1 MSLRVYLG
9 KIAMSSSFLP
19 VAIGILERGFIGS
32 FVVMAIYLASRVMKF
47 DDFSIEGTFGLGGA
61 VVAWAIL
68 HNTDPWLALIFG
80 IISGGISGFITGIL
94 HTKLGLNKLI
104 SGIVVTTMLFSISI
118 NIGSANVGLGNAKTI
133 FTFAQN
139 FSFGTLIILTIL
151 SFLVSFFFIWYMKTE
166 NGFILRSTGINEQFV
181 TSLGKS
187 VPFYITLSLIIANSL
202 SALAGGVFVQYS
214 GFFSAFGNV
223 GTLIAALAGC
233 MIAELVA
240 GNMFLMAI
248 LGSII
253 YQLIIAITIELQ
265 VEPSWQKLITG
276 LLIVVI
282 LVVKKI
288 ESKKTKGA
296 NT

>member
-1 MSLRVYLG
+1 
-9 KIAMSSSFLP
+9 MSSSLLP

-61 VVAWAIL
+61 IVAWAIL
-68 HNTDPWLALIFG
+68 HDTNPWIALILA
-80 IISGGISGFITGIL
+80 IISGGISGCITGLL

-118 NIGSANVGLGNAKTI
+118 NIGTANVALGNAKTI
-133 FTFAQN
+133 FTTAQEYP
-139 FSFGTLIILTIL
+139 FGTLILLALIT
-151 SFLVSFFFIWYMKTE
+151 FFIAYIFIWYMKTE
-166 NGFILRSTGINEQFV
+166 NGFILRSTGVNEQFV

-187 VPFYITLSLIIANSL
+187 VPFYITLSLIMANSL
-202 SALAGGVFVQYS
+202 SALAGGIFVQYS

-240 GNMFLMAI
+240 ANMFLMAI

-282 LVVKKI
+282 LVVKKMENI
-288 ESKKTKGA
+288 KGA
-296 NT
+296 KTV

>member
-1 MSLRVYLG
+1 
-9 KIAMSSSFLP
+9 MSSSFLP
-19 VAIGILERGFIGS
+19 VIFGILERGFIGS
-32 FVVMAIYLASRVMKF
+32 LVVMAIYLASRVMKF

-61 VVAWAIL
+61 IVAWSIL
-68 HNTDPWLALIFG
+68 HDTNPWIALILA
-80 IISGGISGFITGIL
+80 IVSGGISGCITGLL

-118 NIGSANVGLGNAKTI
+118 NIGSANVALGNAKTI
-133 FTFAQN
+133 FSFAQEY
-139 FSFGTLIILTIL
+139 SFGSLIILAFIT
-151 SFLVSFFFIWYMKTE
+151 FLIAFIFIWYMKTE
-166 NGFILRSTGINEQFV
+166 NGFILKSTGVNEQFV

-187 VPFYITLSLIIANSL
+187 VSFYITLSLIMANSL
-202 SALAGGVFVQYS
+202 SALAGGIFVQYS

-233 MIAELVA
+233 MIAELIA
-240 GNMFLMAI
+240 ANMFLMAI
-248 LGSII
+248 VGSII

-288 ESKKTKGA
+288 ESFKGA
-296 NT
+296 AKV

>member
-1 MSLRVYLG
+1 
-9 KIAMSSSFLP
+9 MSSSFLP
-19 VAIGILERGFIGS
+19 VIFGILERGFIGS
-32 FVVMAIYLASRVMKF
+32 LVVMAIYLASRVMKF

-61 VVAWAIL
+61 IVAWSIL
-68 HNTDPWLALIFG
+68 HDTNPWIALILA
-80 IISGGISGFITGIL
+80 IVSGGISGCITGLL

-118 NIGSANVGLGNAKTI
+118 NIGSANVALGNAKTI
-133 FTFAQN
+133 FSFAQEY
-139 FSFGTLIILTIL
+139 SFGSLIILAFITFLI
-151 SFLVSFFFIWYMKTE
+151 SFIFIWYMKTE
-166 NGFILRSTGINEQFV
+166 NGFILKSTGVNEQFV

-187 VPFYITLSLIIANSL
+187 VSFYITLSLIMANSL
-202 SALAGGVFVQYS
+202 SALAGGIFVQYS

-233 MIAELVA
+233 MIAELIA
-240 GNMFLMAI
+240 ANMFLMAI
-248 LGSII
+248 VGSII

-288 ESKKTKGA
+288 ESFKGA
-296 NT
+296 AKV

>member
-1 MSLRVYLG
+1 
-9 KIAMSSSFLP
+9 MSSSLLP

-61 VVAWAIL
+61 IVAWAIL
-68 HNTDPWLALIFG
+68 HDTNPWIALILA
-80 IISGGISGFITGIL
+80 IISGGISGCITGLL

-118 NIGSANVGLGNAKTI
+118 NIGTANVALGNAKTI
-133 FTFAQN
+133 FTTAQEYP
-139 FSFGTLIILTIL
+139 FGTLILLALIT
-151 SFLVSFFFIWYMKTE
+151 FFIAYIFIWYMKTE
-166 NGFILRSTGINEQFV
+166 NGFILRSTGVNEQFV

-187 VPFYITLSLIIANSL
+187 VPFYITLSLIMANSL
-202 SALAGGVFVQYS
+202 SALAGGIFVQYS

-233 MIAELVA
+233 MIAELIA
-240 GNMFLMAI
+240 ANMFLMAI

-282 LVVKKI
+282 LVVKKMENI
-288 ESKKTKGA
+288 KGA
-296 NT
+296 KTV

>member
-1 MSLRVYLG
+1 
-9 KIAMSSSFLP
+9 MSSSLLP

-61 VVAWAIL
+61 IVAWAIL
-68 HNTDPWLALIFG
+68 HDTNPWIALILA
-80 IISGGISGFITGIL
+80 IISGGISGCITGLL

-118 NIGSANVGLGNAKTI
+118 NIGTANVALGNAKTI
-133 FTFAQN
+133 FTTAQEYP
-139 FSFGTLIILTIL
+139 FGTLILLALIT
-151 SFLVSFFFIWYMKTE
+151 FFIAYIFIWYMKTE
-166 NGFILRSTGINEQFV
+166 NGFILRSTGVNEQFV

-187 VPFYITLSLIIANSL
+187 VPLYITLSLIMANSL
-202 SALAGGVFVQYS
+202 SALAGGIFVQYS

-240 GNMFLMAI
+240 ANMFLMAI

-282 LVVKKI
+282 LVVKKMENI
-288 ESKKTKGA
+288 KGA
-296 NT
+296 KTV

>member
-1 MSLRVYLG
+1 
-9 KIAMSSSFLP
+9 MSSSLLP

-61 VVAWAIL
+61 IVAWAIL
-68 HNTDPWLALIFG
+68 HDTNPWIALILA
-80 IISGGISGFITGIL
+80 IISGGISGCITGLL

-118 NIGSANVGLGNAKTI
+118 NIGTANVALGNAKTI
-133 FTFAQN
+133 FTTAQEYP
-139 FSFGTLIILTIL
+139 FGNLILLALIT
-151 SFLVSFFFIWYMKTE
+151 FFIAYIFIWYMKTE
-166 NGFILRSTGINEQFV
+166 NGFILRSTGVNEQFV

-187 VPFYITLSLIIANSL
+187 VPFYITLSLIMANSL
-202 SALAGGVFVQYS
+202 SALAGGIFVQYS

-240 GNMFLMAI
+240 ANMFLMAI

-282 LVVKKI
+282 LVVKKMENI
-288 ESKKTKGA
+288 KGA
-296 NT
+296 KTV

>member
-1 MSLRVYLG
+1 
-9 KIAMSSSFLP
+9 MSSSLLP

-61 VVAWAIL
+61 IVAWAIL
-68 HNTDPWLALIFG
+68 HNTNPWIALILA
-80 IISGGISGFITGIL
+80 IVCGGISGCITGLL

-118 NIGSANVGLGNAKTI
+118 NIGTANVALGNADTI
-133 FTFAQN
+133 FSYAQKFP
-139 FSFGTLIILTIL
+139 FSSLVILAILTFL
-151 SFLVSFFFIWYMKTE
+151 TSFIFIWYMKTE
-166 NGFILRSTGINEQFV
+166 NGYILKSTGINEQFV

-187 VPFYITLSLIIANSL
+187 VPFYITLSLIMANSL
-202 SALAGGVFVQYS
+202 SAFAGGIFVQYS
-214 GFFSAFGNV
+214 GFYSAFGNV

-233 MIAELVA
+233 MIAELIA
-240 GNMFLMAI
+240 ANMFLMAI
-248 LGSII
+248 LGSIL

-276 LLIVVI
+276 LLIVLI
-282 LVVKKI
+282 LVIKKI
-288 ESKKTKGA
+288 ENIKGA
-296 NT
+296 KAV

>member
-1 MSLRVYLG
+1 
-9 KIAMSSSFLP
+9 MSSSLLP

-61 VVAWAIL
+61 IVAWAIL
-68 HNTDPWLALIFG
+68 HDTNPWLALILA
-80 IISGGISGFITGIL
+80 IISGGISGCITGLL

-118 NIGSANVGLGNAKTI
+118 NIGTANVALGNAKTI
-133 FTFAQN
+133 FTFAQEYP
-139 FSFGTLIILTIL
+139 FGSLIILALIT
-151 SFLVSFFFIWYMKTE
+151 FFIAYVFIWYMKTE
-166 NGFILRSTGINEQFV
+166 NGFILRSTGVNEQFV

-187 VPFYITLSLIIANSL
+187 VPFYITLSLIMANSL
-202 SALAGGVFVQYS
+202 SALAGGIFVQYS

-240 GNMFLMAI
+240 ANMFLMAI

-282 LVVKKI
+282 LVVKKMENI
-288 ESKKTKGA
+288 KGA
-296 NT
+296 KAV

>member
-1 MSLRVYLG
+1 
-9 KIAMSSSFLP
+9 MSSSLLP

-32 FVVMAIYLASRVMKF
+32 FVVMAIYLASRVMRF

-61 VVAWAIL
+61 IVAWAIL
-68 HNTDPWLALIFG
+68 HDTNPWLALILA
-80 IISGGISGFITGIL
+80 IISGGISGCITGLL

-118 NIGSANVGLGNAKTI
+118 NIGTANVALGNAKTI
-133 FTFAQN
+133 FTFAQEYP
-139 FSFGTLIILTIL
+139 FGSLIILALIT
-151 SFLVSFFFIWYMKTE
+151 FFIAYVFIWYMKTE
-166 NGFILRSTGINEQFV
+166 NGFILRSTGVNEQFV

-187 VPFYITLSLIIANSL
+187 VPFYITLSLIMANSL
-202 SALAGGVFVQYS
+202 SALAGGIFVQYS

-240 GNMFLMAI
+240 ANMFLMAI

-282 LVVKKI
+282 LVVKKMENI
-288 ESKKTKGA
+288 KGA
-296 NT
+296 KAV

>member
-1 MSLRVYLG
+1 
-9 KIAMSSSFLP
+9 MSSSFLP
-19 VAIGILERGFIGS
+19 VIVGILERGFIGS
-32 FVVMAIYLASRVMKF
+32 FVVMAIYLASRIMKF

-61 VVAWAIL
+61 IVAWSLL
-68 HNTDPWLALIFG
+68 HNTDPWLALILGMICGGF
-80 IISGGISGFITGIL
+80 SGCITGLL

-104 SGIVVTTMLFSISI
+104 SGIVVTTMLFSVSI
-118 NIGSANVGLGNAKTI
+118 NIAGANVGLGNAKTI

-139 FSFGTLIILTIL
+139 IPYSTLIILCLFTFITAYL
-151 SFLVSFFFIWYMKTE
+151 FIWYMKTE
-166 NGFILRSTGINEQFV
+166 NGFMLRSTGINEQFI

-187 VPFYITLSLIIANSL
+187 VPFYITLSLVIANSL

-214 GFFSAFGNV
+214 GFYSAFGNV
-223 GTLIAALAGC
+223 GILISALAGC

-282 LVVKKI
+282 LVVKKM
-288 ESKKTKGA
+288 ESKKTKGL
-296 NT
+296 NS